1 MLLLVDGAL
10 VGIRHDSEGRL
21 DVGGDFSQMP
31 VTLVFDC
38 FDSYPNCDSIHSIGL
53 VQHRSEYHPIN
64 PQSIDNKCTVNASP
78 TARGPYKQIYQN
90 T

>member
-1 MLLLVDGAL
+1 MVGAL
-10 VGIRHDSEGRL
+10 VGIHHDSAGRL
-21 DVGGDFSQMP
+21 DVGSDFSQMP

-53 VQHRSEYHPIN
+53 VQHRSDFHPIN
-64 PQSIDNKCTVNASP
+64 HRSIDNECTVNAIP
-78 TARGPYKQIYQN
+78 TARGQYKQIYQN